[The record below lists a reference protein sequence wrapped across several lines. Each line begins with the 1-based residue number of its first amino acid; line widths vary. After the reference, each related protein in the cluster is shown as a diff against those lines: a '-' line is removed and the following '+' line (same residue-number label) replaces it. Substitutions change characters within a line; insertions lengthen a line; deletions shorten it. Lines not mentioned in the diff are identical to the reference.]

1 MIVTYA
7 AEPGET
13 IESIARRFETT
24 PAEILRVNEIS
35 DPQRIRV
42 RTVIRIPILTIPPT
56 VPSRRPF
63 RNFNA
68 DIIRNLL
75 YVFST
80 NRILYFRGQ
89 PVQLQLVKTN
99 ISNRPITLTYNTAQ
113 RFDFFVR
120 RGTTGPV
127 VWQWSAN
134 RSFAQVVGRVTLL
147 PGQSQIFTAAW
158 DQRSNQ
164 GNRVQPGLYTV
175 QAENVAQELRNRRIS
190 VRIRIGQS

>member
-1 MIVTYA
+1 MVVTY
-7 AEPGET
+7 EGQPGET
-13 IESIARRFETT
+13 LESIAQRFDTT
-24 PAEILRVNEIS
+24 TEEILRVNELP
-35 DPQRIRV
+35 DRERLRV
-42 RTVIRIPILTIPPT
+42 RTVIRIPIIRIPPT

-68 DIIRNLL
+68 AIIRNIL

-80 NRILYFRGQ
+80 NRMLYQRGQ

-120 RGTTGPV
+120 RGTAGPV
-127 VWQWSAN
+127 VWRWSAD
-134 RSFAQVVGRVTLL
+134 RFFAQVTQRVTLA
-147 PGQSQIFTAAW
+147 PGQSQVFTATW
-158 DQRSNQ
+158 DQRTNQ

-175 QAENVAQELRNRRIS
+175 QAENVAQELRNRRIA
-190 VRIRIGQS
+190 VRIRII

>member
-1 MIVTYA
+1 MIVTH
-7 AEPGET
+7 EVQPGET
-13 IESIARRFETT
+13 IESIAQRFETT
-24 PAEILRVNEIS
+24 PAEILRVNDIS

-68 DIIRNLL
+68 AVIRNLL

-80 NRILYFRGQ
+80 NRMLYFRGQ
-89 PVQLQLVKTN
+89 PVQLQLIKTN
-99 ISNRPITLTYNTAQ
+99 VSNRPITLTYNTAQ

-120 RGTTGPV
+120 RGVSGPV
-127 VWQWSAN
+127 VWQWSAD
-134 RSFAQVVGRVTLL
+134 RSFAQVVERVTLR
-147 PGQSQIFTAAW
+147 PGQSQVFTATW
-158 DQRSNQ
+158 DQRNNR
-164 GNRVQPGLYTV
+164 GNRVQPGVYTV

-190 VRIRIGQS
+190 VRIRISQ